1 MNELVQRTILV
12 GLVRRLT
19 DKGSWAGETHVQKAA
34 YLLSELR
41 DINFNF
47 DFILYKY
54 GPYSFGLHDE
64 LATMCADDL
73 IERFLPD
80 PRYGPRLLVRPDGDR
95 MEQRLQSTAQRY
107 GEALDWIAD
116 ILADRGVADLERLAT
131 AMWMTRRN
139 PDGSVQARAQDVVDV
154 KRHISL
160 DDAVGS
166 VEEIDRLL
174 GGPECVALDHAPR

>member
-1 MNELVQRTILV
+1 MNELVQRTVLV
-12 GLVRRLT
+12 GLVKRLA

-34 YLLSELR
+34 YLLAELR
-41 DINFNF
+41 NIDFNF

-73 IERFLPD
+73 MERFLPD
-80 PRYGPRLLVRPDGDR
+80 PRYGPQLLVRPGGVR
-95 MEQRLQSTAQRY
+95 LEQRLRTAAQRY
-107 GEALDWIAD
+107 GEALDWITD
-116 ILADRGVADLERLAT
+116 ILAGRGVADLERLAT
-131 AMWMTRRN
+131 AMWMTRQD
-139 PDGSVQARAQDVVDV
+139 PDGSVQSRAQGVVDV

-174 GGPECVALDHAPR
+174 DESALDHPQR